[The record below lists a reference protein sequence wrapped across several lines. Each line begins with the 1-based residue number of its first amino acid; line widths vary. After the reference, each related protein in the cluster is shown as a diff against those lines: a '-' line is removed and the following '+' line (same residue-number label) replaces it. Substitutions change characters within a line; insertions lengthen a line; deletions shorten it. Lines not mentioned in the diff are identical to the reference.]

1 MSIAIRPVSSR
12 PLQSSPVNHRR
23 RIDWFLLI
31 GFSSFLY
38 FFGLSHF
45 GLVGADEPRYAEVAR
60 EMLARHDWITPVLGN
75 QPWLEKPPLYYWQAM
90 VAYDIFGVSDW
101 ASRLP
106 SAVDATL
113 MVVAIFF
120 FLGKFRPG
128 FPLDGALMTASAAGV
143 IGFAR
148 AASTD
153 MPLAAFFS
161 IALLAWYAWYQTG
174 SKLCL
179 SGCYLA
185 LALATLAKGP
195 VALFLAAAI
204 LGVFAWQ
211 SRDYRLIRRTLWLPG
226 IVMFSL
232 IALPW
237 YVAVELK
244 NPEFFRVFIVEHN
257 LSRFATNL
265 YHHPQPF
272 WYFLPVTLLGLVP
285 WTVFVLTALVESIRK
300 PSWWVGSSEVLPSE
314 KALNLFQAIWL
325 VVPVIFFS
333 FSRSKLPGYILP
345 ALPAGALLVTD
356 YVERSLARAHRPAL
370 GLILLHSV
378 LASATAGLAI
388 LYPVLEHR
396 LGWGLPTAIGWTCAA
411 SLAIGIAIT
420 LRSRIGLRALRFV
433 TLVPVVLTVAIVLR
447 LDAPYLDNT
456 LSARPL
462 AAEISRLETKRL
474 PLAVLG
480 VSREVEY
487 GLVFYEQQTV
497 YRYESGQV
505 PAGEHLLVA
514 KEGSQIEIT
523 KQVTG
528 RRVSYLGTF
537 APQRLTY
544 YWVAAE
550 HGQ

>member
-1 MSIAIRPVSSR
+1 
-12 PLQSSPVNHRR
+12 
-23 RIDWFLLI
+23 
-31 GFSSFLY
+31 
-38 FFGLSHF
+38 
-45 GLVGADEPRYAEVAR
+45 
-60 EMLARHDWITPVLGN
+60 
-75 QPWLEKPPLYYWQAM
+75 
-90 VAYDIFGVSDW
+90 
-101 ASRLP
+101 
-106 SAVDATL
+106 
-113 MVVAIFF
+113 
-120 FLGKFRPG
+120 
-128 FPLDGALMTASAAGV
+128 
-143 IGFAR
+143 
-148 AASTD
+148 
-153 MPLAAFFS
+153 
-161 IALLAWYAWYQTG
+161 
-174 SKLCL
+174 
-179 SGCYLA
+179 
-185 LALATLAKGP
+185 
-195 VALFLAAAI
+195 
-204 LGVFAWQ
+204 
-211 SRDYRLIRRTLWLPG
+211 
-226 IVMFSL
+226 VMFSL

-378 LASATAGLAI
+378 LASATVGLAI
-388 LYPVLEHR
+388 QYPVLEHR
-396 LGWGLPTAIGWTCAA
+396 LGRGLPTAIGWTCAA
-411 SLAIGIAIT
+411 LLAIGIAIT

-487 GLVFYEQQTV
+487 GLVFYGRQTV

-505 PAGEHLLVA
+505 PAGEHVLVA
-514 KEGSQIEIT
+514 KEGSQTEIT

>member
-1 MSIAIRPVSSR
+1 M
-12 PLQSSPVNHRR
+12 NHRR
-23 RIDWFLLI
+23 RIDWLLLI

-60 EMLARHDWITPVLGN
+60 EMLARRDWITPVLGN

-106 SAVDATL
+106 SAIDATL
-113 MVVAIFF
+113 MVIAVFC

-128 FPLDGALMTASAAGV
+128 FQLDGALMTASTAGV

-153 MPLAAFFS
+153 MPVAAFFT

-195 VALFLAAAI
+195 VAPFLAAAI
-204 LGVFAWQ
+204 LGAFAWR
-211 SRDYRLIRRTLWLPG
+211 SGDYRLLGRTLWIPG
-226 IVMFSL
+226 ILLFSL

-237 YVAVELK
+237 YVAVEMK
-244 NPEFFRVFIVEHN
+244 NPEFFQVFIVEHN

-285 WTVFVLTALVESIRK
+285 WTIFTVAALAEGIRQ
-300 PSWWVGSSEVLPSE
+300 PSWWVRSSAMLSSE
-314 KALNLFQAIWL
+314 KALNLFQAVWL
-325 VVPVIFFS
+325 VVPVVFFS
-333 FSRSKLPGYILP
+333 LSRSKLPGYILP
-345 ALPAGALLVTD
+345 ALPAGALLVAE
-356 YVERSLARAHRPAL
+356 YVERSLAADHRPAL
-370 GLILLHSV
+370 GLILLHSIV
-378 LASATAGLAI
+378 ASATVGLAI
-388 LYPVLEHR
+388 QYPVFEHR
-396 LGWGLPTAIGWTCAA
+396 LRWGVGTAMGCA
-411 SLAIGIAIT
+411 LAIGIAIT
-420 LRSRIGLRALRFV
+420 LRSRVGLQALRFV
-433 TLVPVVLTVAIVLR
+433 TLVPVVLTVAILLR
-447 LDAPYLDNT
+447 LDAPDLDNT

-462 AAEISRLETKRL
+462 VAEISRLETRRL

-487 GLVFYEQQTV
+487 GLAFYGQQTIP
-497 YRYESGQV
+497 RYEAGQI

-514 KEGSQIEIT
+514 KEGSETEIT
-523 KQVTG
+523 KRVTG

-544 YWVAAE
+544 YWVAA
-550 HGQ
+550 GRGP

>member
-1 MSIAIRPVSSR
+1 
-12 PLQSSPVNHRR
+12 VNHRR
-23 RIDWFLLI
+23 RIDWLLLI

-60 EMLARHDWITPVLGN
+60 EMLARRDWITPVLGN

-101 ASRLP
+101 TSRLP

-113 MVVAIFF
+113 MVIAVFC

-128 FPLDGALMTASAAGV
+128 VQLDGALMAASTAGA

-153 MPLAAFFS
+153 MPLAAFFT
-161 IALLAWYAWYQTG
+161 IALLAWYAWYHTG

-195 VALFLAAAI
+195 VAPFLAAAI
-204 LGVFAWQ
+204 LGVFAWR
-211 SRDYRLIRRTLWLPG
+211 SGDYRLLRRTLWIPG
-226 IVMFSL
+226 ILLFSV

-237 YVAVELK
+237 YVAVQIK
-244 NPEFFRVFIVEHN
+244 NPEFFQIFIVEHN
-257 LSRFATNL
+257 LSRFAIDS

-285 WTVFVLTALVESIRK
+285 WTIFALAALAESIRQ
-300 PSWWVGSSEVLPSE
+300 PSWWGRSSTMLSSA
-314 KALNLFQAIWL
+314 KGLSLFQAVWL
-325 VVPVIFFS
+325 VVPVVFFS
-333 FSRSKLPGYILP
+333 LSRSKLPGYILP
-345 ALPAGALLVTD
+345 ALPAGALLVAE
-356 YVERSLARAHRPAL
+356 YVERSLVAGHRPAL
-370 GLILLHSV
+370 ALILLHSV
-378 LASATAGLAI
+378 VASATVGLAI
-388 LYPVLEHR
+388 RYLVLEHC
-396 LGWGLPTAIGWTCAA
+396 LGWGIGMAIAWTSAA
-411 SLAIGIAIT
+411 LLAIGIAIT
-420 LRSRIGLRALRFV
+420 LRSRVGLQALRFV
-433 TLVPVVLTVAIVLR
+433 TLVPVVLTVAILLR
-447 LDAPYLDNT
+447 LDAPDLDNT

-462 AAEISRLETKRL
+462 ATEIRHLETKPL

-487 GLVFYEQQTV
+487 GLAFYGQQTIH
-497 YRYESGQV
+497 RYESGQI

-514 KEGSQIEIT
+514 KEGSETEIT
-523 KQVTG
+523 KRVTG

-537 APQRLTY
+537 APQRLMY

-550 HGQ
+550 HGP